1 MEAKNPTLPVKVA
14 LGPGLLCLAGILG
27 VAAVACGAHL
37 IARHRRPEDLSTA
50 TALDRDAPNYE
61 WLR

>member
-1 MEAKNPTLPVKVA
+1 MEAKNPTSSEKAA

-27 VAAVACGAHL
+27 VAAVACARF
-37 IARHRRPEDLSTA
+37 IARRTRLEDTSTA
-50 TALDRDAPNYE
+50 TAFDRDVPNYA

>member
-1 MEAKNPTLPVKVA
+1 MEAKNSTSPDKVA

-27 VAAVACGAHL
+27 VAAVACARI
-37 IARHRRPEDLSTA
+37 IASRMREEDLSTA
-50 TALDRDAPNYE
+50 TAFDRDVPNYA